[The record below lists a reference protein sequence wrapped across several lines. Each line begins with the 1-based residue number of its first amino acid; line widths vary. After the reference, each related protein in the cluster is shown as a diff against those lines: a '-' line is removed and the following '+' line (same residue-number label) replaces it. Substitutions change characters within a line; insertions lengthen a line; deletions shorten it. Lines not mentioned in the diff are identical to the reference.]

1 MEAGAGN
8 GRLCRE
14 VLRAAPDCAGALRYV
29 MVERAAPLRAAQRE
43 LLTVEPF
50 EHALGP
56 SRPGRD
62 DGTPQPVGGS
72 GPIVSAL
79 DELPALT
86 VDGVILAN
94 ELLDNLPF
102 DLVERTASGWIE
114 VRVGAGDDGTF
125 HEVPVPAAAE
135 LVAWLGDL
143 DPPAGTRLPVQRAVE
158 EWIDDGAY
166 RLRRG
171 VVLLIDYA
179 VEVDAPPVLD
189 GGWLRTYRAH
199 ERGGDPLDRPGSQDI
214 TSDVLLPHLR
224 RAARRAGFTI
234 ATETDQASWLRSLG
248 IDGLVAEGR
257 AAWEAGAARGDLGAL
272 AGRSRVTEA
281 AALTD
286 PTGLGAHTVM
296 VLAKGVAPDGR

>member
-1 MEAGAGN
+1 
-8 GRLCRE
+8 
-14 VLRAAPDCAGALRYV
+14 VLRAAPDCSGALRYV

-56 SRPGRD
+56 SRPGPE
-62 DGTPQPVGGS
+62 DGAPRPVGGS

-86 VDGVILAN
+86 TDGVILAN

-102 DLVERTASGWIE
+102 DLVERSASGWTEI
-114 VRVGAGDDGTF
+114 RVGVDDAGSF
-125 HEVPVPAAAE
+125 HEVAVPAADD
-135 LVAWLGDL
+135 LIAWLDGL
-143 DPPAGTRLPVQRAVE
+143 DPPAGTRLPVQRAVD
-158 EWIDDGAY
+158 EWIDDAAY
-166 RLRRG
+166 RLRHG

-179 VEVDAPPVLD
+179 TELDAPAVRD

-199 ERGGDPLDRPGSQDI
+199 ARGGDPLERPGSQDI
-214 TSDVLLPHLR
+214 TSDVLLPPLR
-224 RAARRAGFTI
+224 RAARRAGFTS
-234 ATETDQASWLRSLG
+234 ATEADQATWLRSLG
-248 IDGLVAEGR
+248 IDELVAEGR
-257 AAWEAGAARGDLGAL
+257 ARWREGAARGDLAAL

-286 PTGLGAHTVM
+286 PAGLGAHTV
-296 VLAKGVAPDGR
+296 LILSKGAGSGGR